1 MILRRPSLAVLA
13 VLAAALPALAG
24 AQQQRPSIVVGSP
37 DFRPMPIAVAAFQGE
52 GDAKLAADATEVV
65 RGDLVLSGLFDVL
78 DPRGF
83 LADPTEGL
91 AAPSIRFA
99 RWADVGAEGLVK
111 ARVRRAGQELEGEL
125 HLYEVRAGR
134 EVLLKTLR
142 VGGADARGLAHR
154 IADEVVR
161 YYTRE
166 PGIFSTQLAAVR
178 KGKGTWD
185 LVAVDVDGGNARVL
199 LSERTILLAPAWRPD
214 GREILVTSYR
224 TGRPQLWAFRLAD
237 RSFRPLGGRANAMG
251 GVYSPDGSRV
261 AFTVTQGANTD
272 IWVMGA
278 DGTGAR
284 QLTHSGSIDVS
295 PTWSPDGRRI
305 AFTSDRAGTP
315 QLYVMNADGSGARR
329 ITFQGNYNQTP
340 VWSPRGDLI
349 AFTARDERR
358 GEHRPHVELPN
369 RRENRRFAPFGKDP
383 VHKRPKVLGQ
393 RVPWMDEIGRPQ
405 RAPDFAID
413 VEGEGVERLGP
424 GTVARDRFDYS
435 TSVSESWKR
444 QTLLNIVKL
453 RYLDPPIFV
462 DVGQIVSG
470 YSLETGV
477 TVSGQVAKSGAG
489 DQFAAAGYLR
499 ALHVECASTGH
510 LLRADEQRR
519 RVHQPDVRQPAA
531 GGGRRVPSHRGQAV
545 AATARGIR
553 PLAGQARP

>member
-24 AQQQRPSIVVGSP
+24 AQQRPSIVVGSP

-52 GDAKLAADATEVV
+52 GDAKLAADITDVV

-83 LADPTEGL
+83 LADPAEGL

-111 ARVRRAGQELEGEL
+111 ARVRRGPQELEGEL

-134 EVLLKTLR
+134 EVLLRTLR
-142 VGGADARGLAHR
+142 VAGAEGRALAHR

-185 LVAVDVDGGNARVL
+185 LVAVDVDGGNPRVL
-199 LSERTILLAPAWRPD
+199 LSERSILLAPAWRPD

-251 GVYSPDGSRV
+251 GVYSPDGGRI

-272 IWVMGA
+272 IWVMAA
-278 DGTGAR
+278 DGSGAR
-284 QLTHSGSIDVS
+284 QLTRAGSIDVS

-315 QLYVMNADGSGARR
+315 QLYVMGADGSGARR

-340 VWSPRGDLI
+340 VWSPRGDQI
-349 AFTARDERR
+349 AFTARDERKVFDVFVVSPDGGGVARITQDQGRTNEEPSWAPNGRMLVFRSDR
-358 GEHRPHVELPN
+358 G
-369 RRENRRFAPFGKDP
+369 
-383 VHKRPKVLGQ
+383 
-393 RVPWMDEIGRPQ
+393 
-405 RAPDFAID
+405 
-413 VEGEGVERLGP
+413 GP
-424 GTVARDRFDYS
+424 GQLVISDPRGDH
-435 TSVSESWKR
+435 
-444 QTLLNIVKL
+444 QTIV
-453 RYLDPPIFV
+453 
-462 DVGQIVSG
+462 
-470 YSLETGV
+470 
-477 TVSGQVAKSGAG
+477 
-489 DQFAAAGYLR
+489 
-499 ALHVECASTGH
+499 
-510 LLRADEQRR
+510 
-519 RVHQPDVRQPAA
+519 A
-531 GGGRRVPSHRGQAV
+531 GGGRTGDLSGPAWG
-545 AATARGIR
+545 
-553 PLAGQARP
+553 PLPPQ